1 MERGTC
7 GRSVRLGA
15 GVAVL
20 LTYASA
26 AGAFDAAAYY
36 PLQSNSRWTYDVES
50 RLTIASGTEGWER
63 YLTGSSEEVVIG
75 PSPLSKVGST
85 VYKVR
90 SRIQLG
96 ELDSEP
102 IINESFT
109 THLSAHKEG
118 VLVHGVDSTVFP
130 YPSLL
135 LTADPRLNETVEFS
149 VEVMDEVPTINEL
162 LTIKQ
167 LGKLHMRVA
176 LTSQTNEGVRVPAGK
191 YRKVVK
197 LVYRGSAHGKLG
209 GGYSMRFGTVTATTW
224 YAKGVGLVR
233 SHTAYYFKVRAPDGK
248 SVAMTES
255 ETYQLIRFEP

>member
-7 GRSVRLGA
+7 VRLLRLGA
-15 GVAVL
+15 GLGFL

-26 AGAFDAAAYY
+26 AGAFDAASYY
-36 PLQSNSRWTYDVES
+36 PLESGLRWTYDVES
-50 RLTIASGTEGWER
+50 RLTIGLGAEVLER
-63 YLTGSSEEVVIG
+63 HLTGLNEEVIIG

-96 ELDSEP
+96 EVDSDP
-102 IINESFT
+102 IIDESFT
-109 THLSAHKEG
+109 THLSAHKKG
-118 VLVHGVDSTVFP
+118 ILLHGVDSTVFQ

-135 LTADPRLNETVEFS
+135 LSADPRINEPVEFS

-162 LTIKQ
+162 VTIKQ
-167 LGKLHMRVA
+167 LGTLHVRVA
-176 LTSQTNEGVRVPAGK
+176 LTSQTNEGVSVPAGK
-191 YRKVVK
+191 YRKAVK
-197 LVYRGSAHGKLG
+197 QVYRGSAHGKLG
-209 GGYSMRFGTVTATTW
+209 GGYSMRVGSVTATTW

-233 SHTAYYFKVRAPDGK
+233 SHTAYYFKVRTPDGK

-255 ETYQLIRFEP
+255 ETHQLIRFEP